1 MTKHTANI
9 VKKQTNA
16 PPSDKK
22 ENCGLMKPEM
32 NCLAVTESAMSG
44 IQAQLIKHLTLP
56 HSEAMRRPQCC

>member
-22 ENCGLMKPEM
+22 KELWSNETRNELFGC
-32 NCLAVTESAMSG
+32 N
-44 IQAQLIKHLTLP
+44 
-56 HSEAMRRPQCC
+56 

>member
-1 MTKHTANI
+1 
-9 VKKQTNA
+9 
-16 PPSDKK
+16 
-22 ENCGLMKPEM
+22 M